1 MCYTEIRSS
10 GCSFSKNGDIAG
22 IVTLSDLNKPAACVG
37 LFPLVQRVELSMR
50 QAVAKLLP
58 GDKWIDHC
66 HKDRQRRI
74 RNIAKNRRDR
84 DCDID
89 SLSIALFSD
98 LTHVCSTG
106 RVAGQCFE
114 ARADATLDEER
125 KLLDDLRNRVCHS
138 VTSLLDDEFGIEK
151 IAEAISVAQCW
162 SDSLGQ
168 P

>member
-98 LTHVCSTG
+98 LTHV
-106 RVAGQCFE
+106 
-114 ARADATLDEER
+114 
-125 KLLDDLRNRVCHS
+125 
-138 VTSLLDDEFGIEK
+138 
-151 IAEAISVAQCW
+151 
-162 SDSLGQ
+162 
-168 P
+168 